1 MSEEPQEPSLTE
13 LISTVTNSDQ
23 LERFYRL
30 FFLPLV
36 RRAVRKHGMSFDDA
50 GDIVQD
56 AFVIAVGKLDPT
68 RNPRAWLYQV
78 VDHLAVNFQRK
89 ELRRSRLAAK
99 WQAPVVVEG
108 RFREAQD
115 DY

>member
-1 MSEEPQEPSLTE
+1 VSEKPQEPGLTDSDE
-13 LISTVTNSDQ
+13 LG
-23 LERFYRL
+23 RFYRL

-36 RRAVRKHGMSFDDA
+36 RRAVRRHGMSFDDA

-56 AFVIAVGKLDPT
+56 AFVIAVGKLDPSK
-68 RNPRAWLYQV
+68 NPKAWLYQV

-99 WQAPVVVEG
+99 WHPSSGVEG

-115 DY
+115 EQ